1 MVQKCVRFSV
11 NGKVQCVG
19 FRFHTAQYALKLG
32 LVGYAKNLDNG
43 DVEVLAYGESTN
55 VAMLA
60 TWLESGPRTAR
71 VDSVVSEEVSAISV
85 EGFAIL

>member
-32 LVGYAKNLDNG
+32 VTGYAKNLKNG
-43 DVEVLAYGESTN
+43 DVEVLACGGEQD
-55 VAMLA
+55 VDALA
-60 TWLESGPRTAR
+60 TWLEKGPKTAR
-71 VDSVVSEEVSAISV
+71 VDSVTCEEAERVQV
-85 EGFAIL
+85 KGFEIL

>member
-43 DVEVLAYGESTN
+43 EVEVLACGDSMN
-55 VAMLA
+55 VATLA
-60 TWLESGPRTAR
+60 TWLEKGPRTAR
-71 VDSVVSEEVSAISV
+71 VDSVTSEEVLKTSI